1 MVVKLKSNAE
11 NMTVDPYDRK
21 RATSRRA
28 NRRKPIK
35 SKVNIYTHF
44 KKGDM
49 LSENRK
55 IEGHNQRKEIRGI
68 HHTPLIKVL
77 TNSVNA
83 NKGIS
88 YEMKKNYRKQTLTEN
103 KICQVKLNDLSVNKI
118 KRNSK
123 LLNKLIDYACE

>member
-44 KKGDM
+44 KKGEGV
-49 LSENRK
+49 ENAVV
-55 IEGHNQRKEIRGI
+55 I
-68 HHTPLIKVL
+68 
-77 TNSVNA
+77 
-83 NKGIS
+83 
-88 YEMKKNYRKQTLTEN
+88 
-103 KICQVKLNDLSVNKI
+103 LSVFCKGPM
-118 KRNSK
+118 
-123 LLNKLIDYACE
+123 